1 MSRSSAVGLLL
12 ATLALVASM
21 ALHLAGPFDPVA
33 PEEAVA
39 DRAASFLDSARALW
53 RGETPPPPAKPRWTA
68 DRGLELAAV
77 VLSALALAFSALA
90 LARGEAPRVVL
101 ALAALAAGALG
112 FSQPLAAPAVLGA
125 ASAVLVLERLLRP
138 ETGH

>member
-53 RGETPPPPAKPRWTA
+53 RGETPPPAKPRWTA

-112 FSQPLAAPAVLGA
+112 FSQPLAALAVLGA
-125 ASAVLVLERLLRP
+125 ASAVLVLERLLRSEKGP
-138 ETGH
+138 